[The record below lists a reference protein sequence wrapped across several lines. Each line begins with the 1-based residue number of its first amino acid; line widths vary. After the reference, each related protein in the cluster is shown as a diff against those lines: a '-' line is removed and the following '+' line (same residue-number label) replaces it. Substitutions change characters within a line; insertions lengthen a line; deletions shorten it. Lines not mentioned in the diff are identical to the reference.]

1 VLVGEHAAVCEHE
14 RVASVVAAAAAAAAE
29 PACDF
34 CDGLNL
40 EISN

>member
-1 VLVGEHAAVCEHE
+1 MLVGEHAAVCEHE
-14 RVASVVAAAAAAAAE
+14 RVASVVVAAAAAAE